1 LTTKIKANNRFLAKL
16 GNLYGLTYE
25 AIQNRF
31 FKRYYLDIL
40 VYDEV
45 EKFGDPGPKQKKDNI
60 FER

>member
-1 LTTKIKANNRFLAKL
+1 MVNKAMK
-16 GNLYGLTYE
+16 
-25 AIQNRF
+25 NRF

-45 EKFGDPGPKQKKDNI
+45 EKFGDPGPKKTNNI